1 MKFSLASVL
10 LLAVAGSTAVPT
22 FAQSTPTPPPAQPTT
37 QPQPP
42 SGKVIFSRSTD
53 ENGQTT
59 TQADPGLATA
69 AKLADT
75 PTADD
80 DERQAV
86 TFTSLDLQ
94 VHLRPDDH
102 HIAAR
107 ALLTVRND
115 GLKPLVHIPLEISS
129 TLNW

>member
-69 AKLADT
+69 TGGYYSSAELKKSSKKSRDHDAQDRVYEQT
-75 PTADD
+75 
-80 DERQAV
+80 ERE
-86 TFTSLDLQ
+86 
-94 VHLRPDDH
+94 LRIH
-102 HIAAR
+102 
-107 ALLTVRND
+107 N
-115 GLKPLVHIPLEISS
+115 
-129 TLNW
+129 